1 MENLEARE
9 RLICVDFIEPEDL
22 LFQIGYLNVN
32 EWRQEPE
39 GIRYVLTFP
48 NKESRISFSSY
59 LLYFILR
66 SKDF

>member
-1 MENLEARE
+1 MENLEAGE

-22 LFQIGYLNVN
+22 LFQAGYLTVN

-39 GIRYVLTFP
+39 SIRYVLTFP
-48 NKESRISFSSY
+48 NKESRISFSNY

-66 SKDF
+66 GREF